1 MFKKF
6 ANAYESI
13 YSPTFHGSSYG
24 VSLYRPISRSFFKLW
39 EILHDFEPDLRF
51 GRMAQCKKHPVRAAF
66 LAEGPGGFMEAF
78 TKYRYDYG
86 TCEGDEYHGITLVDR
101 SSRSIP
107 GWRIA
112 PIRRLARSGNAC
124 GVWLHNGE
132 DGTGN
137 LYNICNVDNFVD
149 AVGGKGT
156 VDFVTADG
164 GFDFSGNFNHQEE
177 RAMQLVVAQLYTAMC
192 LQKHNGKKC
201 LKWCQSM
208 EAYDVESQYMKQW
221 RNTNERPRMGIMGLP
236 PGSGK
241 TAIMASLVL
250 NTSECNA
257 DTHGVNP
264 YDTVRDKSSS
274 STRCYAS
281 IPMMSKEDM
290 RVWGNVTFVIASAN
304 LVSYWYD
311 TMNKM
316 GVPESRIISVP
327 SHVKMC
333 TETLVD
339 NISNAKVVIFSPA
352 SYSRLM
358 KRLNSSNTHRCVRRL
373 IIDEAD
379 SLLVP
384 SGILIPNIFIWLV
397 TGTHSSSTYK
407 YPQYMRHLITMPP
420 IKCDRYVV
428 SVYVDMTRYPPVV
441 FNQLNEFTKT
451 LDTLHAVRK
460 LDIQSVNDIQ
470 KSLPTDTIQLG
481 KLMKNVTYQ
490 DSFHGADLGCDA
502 LLPLDFTTQLPDPV
516 SEEEFLDNFDRMRTV
531 RSTIDLVHT
540 ILQDAEQRRDHVNII
555 VFRDTTMGEDMQE
568 LVEKC
573 VSRFGYTTQL
583 IGTYLTQEK
592 QLLKFGKEKTVLI
605 MNTGSAQG
613 LNIPQADVIIVTHT
627 LAPAKFKQLVARARR
642 PPRTKLVK
650 VFHMQLCGF
659 NYDE

>member
-1 MFKKF
+1 M
-6 ANAYESI
+6 
-13 YSPTFHGSSYG
+13 TTVWGD
-24 VSLYRPISRSFFKLW
+24 W
-39 EILHDFEPDLRF
+39 
-51 GRMAQCKKHPVRAAF
+51 
-66 LAEGPGGFMEAF
+66 
-78 TKYRYDYG
+78 YDPW
-86 TCEGDEYHGITLVDR
+86 T
-101 SSRSIP
+101 
-107 GWRIA
+107 
-112 PIRRLARSGNAC
+112 
-124 GVWLHNGE
+124 
-132 DGTGN
+132 
-137 LYNICNVDNFVD
+137 
-149 AVGGKGT
+149 
-156 VDFVTADG
+156 
-164 GFDFSGNFNHQEE
+164 HQ
-177 RAMQLVVAQLYTAMC
+177 
-192 LQKHNGKKC
+192 KKC

-208 EAYDVESQYMKQW
+208 EAYDLESQYMKQW
-221 RNTNERPRMGIMGLP
+221 RNTNERPRMGIMGMP

-264 YDTVRDKSSS
+264 YDTVRDQSSY

-397 TGTHSSSTYK
+397 TGTHSSSTCK

-451 LDTLHAVRK
+451 LDTLHEVQK

-470 KSLPTDTIQLG
+470 KSLHTDTIQLG

-490 DSFHGADLGCDA
+490 DSYHELTCQKYCFVSLREIDKCNNTVRMPCCSRRADAAFLAKFYDICFEQRRKDGKLCIPVCRGCDA

-627 LAPAKFKQLVARARR
+627 LTPSKFKQLVARARR

-650 VFHMQLCGF
+650 VFHMQLCGL
-659 NYDE
+659 NYNE

>member
-1 MFKKF
+1 M
-6 ANAYESI
+6 
-13 YSPTFHGSSYG
+13 TTVWGD
-24 VSLYRPISRSFFKLW
+24 W
-39 EILHDFEPDLRF
+39 
-51 GRMAQCKKHPVRAAF
+51 
-66 LAEGPGGFMEAF
+66 
-78 TKYRYDYG
+78 YDPW
-86 TCEGDEYHGITLVDR
+86 T
-101 SSRSIP
+101 
-107 GWRIA
+107 
-112 PIRRLARSGNAC
+112 
-124 GVWLHNGE
+124 
-132 DGTGN
+132 
-137 LYNICNVDNFVD
+137 
-149 AVGGKGT
+149 
-156 VDFVTADG
+156 
-164 GFDFSGNFNHQEE
+164 HQ
-177 RAMQLVVAQLYTAMC
+177 
-192 LQKHNGKKC
+192 KKC
-201 LKWCQSM
+201 LQWCQSM

-221 RNTNERPRMGIMGLP
+221 RNTNERPRMGIVGMP

-281 IPMMSKEDM
+281 IYMMSKEDM

-373 IIDEAD
+373 IIHEAD

-451 LDTLHAVRK
+451 LDTLHEVRK

-490 DSFHGADLGCDA
+490 DSFHELTCQKGCDA
-502 LLPLDFTTQLPDPV
+502 LLPIDFTTQLPDPV

-555 VFRDTTMGEDMQE
+555 
-568 LVEKC
+568 
-573 VSRFGYTTQL
+573 
-583 IGTYLTQEK
+583 EK

-627 LAPAKFKQLVARARR
+627 LTPAKFKQLVARARR

>member
-13 YSPTFHGSSYG
+13 YSPTFHGSSYR

-78 TKYRYDYG
+78 TKYRYDNG

-124 GVWLHNGE
+124 GVWLHNRE

-192 LQKHNGKKC
+192 LQIHNGKKC

-257 DTHGVNP
+257 DTH
-264 YDTVRDKSSS
+264 R
-274 STRCYAS
+274 
-281 IPMMSKEDM
+281 
-290 RVWGNVTFVIASAN
+290 
-304 LVSYWYD
+304 
-311 TMNKM
+311 
-316 GVPESRIISVP
+316 
-327 SHVKMC
+327 
-333 TETLVD
+333 
-339 NISNAKVVIFSPA
+339 
-352 SYSRLM
+352 
-358 KRLNSSNTHRCVRRL
+358 
-373 IIDEAD
+373 
-379 SLLVP
+379 
-384 SGILIPNIFIWLV
+384 
-397 TGTHSSSTYK
+397 
-407 YPQYMRHLITMPP
+407 
-420 IKCDRYVV
+420 
-428 SVYVDMTRYPPVV
+428 
-441 FNQLNEFTKT
+441 
-451 LDTLHAVRK
+451 
-460 LDIQSVNDIQ
+460 
-470 KSLPTDTIQLG
+470 
-481 KLMKNVTYQ
+481 
-490 DSFHGADLGCDA
+490 
-502 LLPLDFTTQLPDPV
+502 
-516 SEEEFLDNFDRMRTV
+516 
-531 RSTIDLVHT
+531 
-540 ILQDAEQRRDHVNII
+540 
-555 VFRDTTMGEDMQE
+555 
-568 LVEKC
+568 
-573 VSRFGYTTQL
+573 
-583 IGTYLTQEK
+583 
-592 QLLKFGKEKTVLI
+592 
-605 MNTGSAQG
+605 
-613 LNIPQADVIIVTHT
+613 
-627 LAPAKFKQLVARARR
+627 
-642 PPRTKLVK
+642 
-650 VFHMQLCGF
+650 
-659 NYDE
+659 